1 METTVD
7 MNDYQ
12 NSPHGQHAQAPACR
26 HHKEY
31 RLYRL
36 IAVSFGILCVLQV
49 ALNIYPRLAGR
60 SCPEGWLT
68 YGSSCYYIS
77 NSHRNWTASRDQCL
91 ERGADLIVINSQE
104 EQEFVR
110 ALSVRA
116 WIGLCYSE
124 EHRVWKWVDGA
135 PLTNGTGYWL
145 LGEPN
150 NAGGMVENCGQT
162 WAREPSLQ
170 TWNDDRCG
178 HRFQWMCEKAP

>member
-36 IAVSFGILCVLQV
+36 IAMSFGILCVLQV
-49 ALNIYPRLAGR
+49 ALNISLHLAGR
-60 SCPEGWLT
+60 SCPVGWFT
-68 YGSSCYYIS
+68 YGSSCYYLS
-77 NSHRNWTASRDQCL
+77 TSRRNWTDSRDQCL

-110 ALSVRA
+110 ALSVHA
-116 WIGLCYSE
+116 WIGLSCSE
-124 EHRVWKWVDGA
+124 KDRVWKWVDGA
-135 PLTNGTGYWL
+135 PLTNGTGYWSRR
-145 LGEPN
+145 EPN
-150 NAGGMVENCGQT
+150 NARGMENCVET
-162 WAREPSLQ
+162 WARDPSLQ
-170 TWNDDRCG
+170 TWNDGRCEYEL
-178 HRFQWMCEKAP
+178 QWICEKAP